1 MFEFRRIDRDD
12 PLMDEIYRLRYQ
24 VYVTEWEF
32 ERPEDHPGEM
42 ERDIYDPHSVHFA
55 AIRKDSGQMIGTIR
69 LVLDSSLGL
78 PLEKHCILDANL
90 FGAQRMK
97 MAEFSRLAVSKD
109 YRRRATD
116 SLLYA
121 GQEMTEVVAQQV
133 ASERRKAD
141 NDLVVGLY
149 RSAYREGVR
158 NSVDYVMA
166 VMARGLFVLL
176 KRIGIDF
183 KPAGPEIDYHGLRT
197 PYMRK
202 TRELVQRMAAINP
215 EWYALFMT
223 D

>member
-1 MFEFRRIDRDD
+1 M
-12 PLMDEIYRLRYQ
+12 
-24 VYVTEWEF
+24 
-32 ERPEDHPGEM
+32 
-42 ERDIYDPHSVHFA
+42 
-55 AIRKDSGQMIGTIR
+55 
-69 LVLDSSLGL
+69 
-78 PLEKHCILDANL
+78 
-90 FGAQRMK
+90 
-97 MAEFSRLAVSKD
+97 
-109 YRRRATD
+109 
-116 SLLYA
+116 
-121 GQEMTEVVAQQV
+121 